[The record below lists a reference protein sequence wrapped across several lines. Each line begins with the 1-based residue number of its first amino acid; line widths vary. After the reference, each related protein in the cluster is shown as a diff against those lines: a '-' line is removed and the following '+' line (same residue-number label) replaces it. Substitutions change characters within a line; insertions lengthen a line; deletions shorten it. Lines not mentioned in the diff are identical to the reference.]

1 MLRSL
6 WIWQRWIAASEPN
19 TVVMAENKAFA
30 SSMTN
35 CSRCGRRAAGR
46 RHASDGFACTS
57 RRSRGFQPGQGTRP
71 APAAQHPRFPQSG
84 LAIRGKRL
92 VRALGR
98 RRQAVKQRIAA
109 FEPSFNR
116 CVLFATGDESFHG
129 VTEVRCP
136 PNESR
141 RSFAAYYYSRSGSG
155 QGAARG
161 VPVLANRSL
170 MHPSSEAGASVARRA
185 PDWAQ

>member
-84 LAIRGKRL
+84 LTIRGKRL

-141 RSFAAYYYSRSGSG
+141 RSFAAYYYPDPAPDRGPREACPSWRTGRSCI
-155 QGAARG
+155 
-161 VPVLANRSL
+161 PVRKRSL
-170 MHPSSEAGASVARRA
+170 
-185 PDWAQ
+185 Q

>member
-1 MLRSL
+1 
-6 WIWQRWIAASEPN
+6 
-19 TVVMAENKAFA
+19 
-30 SSMTN
+30 
-35 CSRCGRRAAGR
+35 
-46 RHASDGFACTS
+46 
-57 RRSRGFQPGQGTRP
+57 
-71 APAAQHPRFPQSG
+71 
-84 LAIRGKRL
+84 
-92 VRALGR
+92 
-98 RRQAVKQRIAA
+98 
-109 FEPSFNR
+109 
-116 CVLFATGDESFHG
+116 
-129 VTEVRCP
+129 VRCP

>member
-6 WIWQRWIAASEPN
+6 WIRQRWITASEPN

-35 CSRCGRRAAGR
+35 CSRSGRRAAGR

-84 LAIRGKRL
+84 LTIRGKRL

-98 RRQAVKQRIAA
+98 RRQAVKQSSNGSPRSNL
-109 FEPSFNR
+109 PSTAVSCSLPGMR
-116 CVLFATGDESFHG
+116 VSM
-129 VTEVRCP
+129 V
-136 PNESR
+136 SR
-141 RSFAAYYYSRSGSG
+141 RCAALPTSRD
-155 QGAARG
+155 ARSPRTTTPDPAPDRG
-161 VPVLANRSL
+161 PREACPSWRTGRSCIPVRKRSL
-170 MHPSSEAGASVARRA
+170 
-185 PDWAQ
+185 Q